1 MSDTVLYHRA
11 EGVATITLNRP
22 EALNALDTPTKE
34 GLAGALGRARDDGDV
49 RAVLLTGAGR
59 TFCAG
64 QDLHEQ
70 AETVGGTGSDV
81 GDVDLGDTVR
91 EHYNPTIRR
100 ITEMPKPVVAGMNGT
115 AAGAGVSLALACDFR
130 VLADTAKLSMAFAS
144 IGLTADS
151 GASWSL
157 PRLIGRSRALEMLIL
172 GEPVTAQRAVE
183 LGLATSV
190 VEAGELPAAAHDLAA
205 RLAAGPTVA
214 YHAIR
219 SAVDYGLEHGLAQTL
234 EREAELQAACGET
247 ADHRGAKE
255 AFRNKETP
263 RFEGR

>member
-1 MSDTVLYHRA
+1 MSDTVQYHLA
-11 EGVATITLNRP
+11 DGVATITLDRP
-22 EALNALDTPTKE
+22 EALNALDTATQE
-34 GLAGALGRARDDGDV
+34 GLAGALDRARDDGDA

-59 TFCAG
+59 AFCAG
-64 QDLHEQ
+64 QDLREQ
-70 AETVGGTGSDV
+70 AGAPGSEA
-81 GDVDLGDTVR
+81 DLSDTVR
-91 EHYNPTIRR
+91 KHYNPIIRG
-100 ITEMPKPVVAGMNGT
+100 ITRMPKPVVAGVNGT
-115 AAGAGVSLALACDFR
+115 AAGAGVSLALACDLR
-130 VLADTAKLSMAFAS
+130 VLADTAKLSMAFAD

-157 PRLIGRSRALEMLIL
+157 PRLIGRARALEVLML
-172 GEPVTAQRAVE
+172 GEPVTAQRALE

-190 VEAGELPAAAHDLAA
+190 VDAGELPAAAHDLTA

-219 SAVDYGLEHGLAQTL
+219 SAVDYGLEHGLAETL
-234 EREAELQAACGET
+234 EREAELQAECGRT
-247 ADHRGAKE
+247 ADHRNARE